1 MGDTGKVKPVSS
13 YKLYF
18 LDPAR
23 RDMPRSVDLECSDDA
38 QAIEFAKVCTDNSA
52 IELWQ
57 QRRIV
62 RRFSPASGQPAG
74 RRGL

>member
-1 MGDTGKVKPVSS
+1 VSS

-23 RDMPRSVDLECSDDA
+23 RDMQRSVDLECSDDA
-38 QAIEFAKVCTDNSA
+38 QAIEFVKVCTDSSA

-62 RRFSPASGQPAG
+62 KKFSPASVQSAG
-74 RRGL
+74 RQVL

>member
-1 MGDTGKVKPVSS
+1 
-13 YKLYF
+13 
-18 LDPAR
+18 
-23 RDMPRSVDLECSDDA
+23 MPRSVDLECSDDA

-62 RRFSPASGQPAG
+62 KRFAPASGQSAG